1 MKMQKLMITSVV
13 AAGLGF
19 AASIPAWS
27 QADHGAMHGGPAA
40 GETSVSPDDDPA
52 VRGYVDAMETM
63 HAAMSTMDYSGNPDV
78 DFARGMIPHHQAAI
92 DMARVVLEH
101 GSDPEIRALAEDVI
115 SAQEAEIAQLEEWLR
130 ANAPQ

>member
-1 MKMQKLMITSVV
+1 MNTQKRLIAMVV
-13 AAGLGF
+13 ASGLGLASAATAF
-19 AASIPAWS
+19 A
-27 QADHGAMHGGPAA
+27 QMDHGTMHGGPAA
-40 GETSVSPDDDPA
+40 GQTSVSPDDDPA

-101 GSDPEIRALAEDVI
+101 GSDPEIRQLAEEVI

>member
-1 MKMQKLMITSVV
+1 MTTRKLLLASLV
-13 AAGLGF
+13 ATGLGL
-19 AASIPAWS
+19 ANAVPAWS

-40 GETSVSPDDDPA
+40 GQTSVLPEDDPA
-52 VRGYVDAMETM
+52 VRDYVDAMERM

-115 SAQEAEIAQLEEWLR
+115 SAQEAEIVELEEWLR
-130 ANAPQ
+130 ANAPE

>member
-1 MKMQKLMITSVV
+1 MKTQKRLIATLLAFGIGLVS
-13 AAGLGF
+13 AA
-19 AASIPAWS
+19 PALA
-27 QADHGAMHGGPAA
+27 QMDHSTMHGGPAA
-40 GETSVSPDDDPA
+40 GETSVSPDDDAA

-101 GSDPEIRALAEDVI
+101 GSDPEIRQLAEDVV

-130 ANAPQ
+130 ANAPE